1 MGKGRHKYNKT
12 DEQQQ
17 VQLSTVTKDL
27 LKNYDNSDDIKGI
40 VSSIHLYNSFTFFFY
55 ETVLPLF
62 LNIPNL
68 CFPISNMCTFCH

>member
-17 VQLSTVTKDL
+17 VQLSTATKDL

-40 VSSIHLYNSFTFFFY
+40 VSIYLTASHFSFMKLY
-55 ETVLPLF
+55 
-62 LNIPNL
+62 
-68 CFPISNMCTFCH
+68 CHYS